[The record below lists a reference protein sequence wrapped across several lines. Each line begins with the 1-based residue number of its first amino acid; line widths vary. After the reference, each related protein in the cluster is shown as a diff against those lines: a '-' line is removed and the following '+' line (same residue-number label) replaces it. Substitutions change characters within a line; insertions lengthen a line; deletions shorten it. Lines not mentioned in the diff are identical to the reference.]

1 MIGLAGANDSIQW
14 VEKRNDSA
22 ISGALVPGP
31 PLARIES
38 IVASKVGP
46 LRGVAM
52 QRVLALDDL
61 ISDARLVYLP
71 SLLRVR
77 VESRSA
83 SRSK

>member
-46 LRGVAM
+46 QRGVAM
-52 QRVLALDDL
+52 QRVLALNDFFPMR
-61 ISDARLVYLP
+61 ARRIAKL
-71 SLLRVR
+71 
-77 VESRSA
+77 A
-83 SRSK
+83 SSSS